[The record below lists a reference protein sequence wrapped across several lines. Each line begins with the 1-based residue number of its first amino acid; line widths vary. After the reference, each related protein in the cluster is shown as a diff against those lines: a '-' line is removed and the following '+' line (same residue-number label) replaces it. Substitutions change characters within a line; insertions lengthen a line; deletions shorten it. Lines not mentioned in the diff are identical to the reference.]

1 MLSADK
7 CYRVIPPFI
16 GFGKSVRPRG
26 NQSVFKG
33 NSCCPH
39 EDATRFLVSVADGH
53 EPEIRF
59 SENSMVRYLETDF
72 APVTSEKSCIRSVR
86 RAGSP
91 AFRVPQMSTIPCIEL
106 LACAESRGGIC
117 GCVVARGF
125 GSDALCS
132 RQMGPRFARGRIRDF
147 PHHRDQRQLQPMQI
161 AVRQLE
167 PYLCSG
173 LLRRFRSIADSNGI
187 CPATRG

>member
-1 MLSADK
+1 MDYLSAAGRVNPRGVDGNECEMLSAGK
-7 CYRVIPPFI
+7 CDRVISLFI
-16 GFGKSVRPRG
+16 IFGKSVRPRG
-26 NQSVFKG
+26 NQCAFKG

-39 EDATRFLVSVADGH
+39 EDAMTFFVSVAGGH

-59 SENSMVRYLETDF
+59 AENSMVRYL
-72 APVTSEKSCIRSVR
+72 
-86 RAGSP
+86 
-91 AFRVPQMSTIPCIEL
+91 AFRVPKMSTIPCIEL
-106 LACAESRGGIC
+106 FACAESRGGIC

-132 RQMGPRFARGRIRDF
+132 RQMGPRFARGKIRDF

-161 AVRQLE
+161 AVQQLE
-167 PYLCSG
+167 PYLCNG